1 MAYLCKVIF
10 IQDEIMNH
18 VLFFDIDGTL
28 VSFETHKVP
37 QSAVEGLQK
46 AHDRGN
52 KIIISTG
59 RPYCIIN
66 NLTELQDRNLIDGY
80 ITMNGSYCFA
90 GDKVLYKSP
99 IPAEDVAT
107 LCRICAEHGY
117 PCIVVTEKEL
127 KVVNPDSQVHMIF
140 NEFLN
145 VDEIDETTFEEAQKS
160 EVYQMTPFFDAEAE
174 TAIAPLMPGCEFNR
188 WYPAFVD
195 VTAKGNT
202 KARGVMTMLDS
213 LGLPLSASI
222 AFGDGGNDV
231 PMLKEAAVGVAM
243 GNSAPDVQKEADMV
257 TDSVD
262 NDGILNALKRL
273 DIID

>member
-1 MAYLCKVIF
+1 MAKA
-10 IQDEIMNH
+10 
-18 VLFFDIDGTL
+18 LFFDIDGTL

-37 QSAVEGLQK
+37 QSTVEALQK

-66 NLTELQDRNLIDGY
+66 NLQPLQDRNLIDGY

-90 GDKVLYKSP
+90 GDKVLYKNP
-99 IPAEDVAT
+99 IPAADVTT
-107 LCRICAEHGY
+107 LGQICTERGY
-117 PCIVVTEKEL
+117 PCIIVTEKEL
-127 KVVNPDSQVHMIF
+127 KVVNPDSQVRMIF
-140 NEFLN
+140 NEYLN
-145 VDEIDETTFEEAQKS
+145 VDEIAETTFEEALNS
-160 EVYQMTPFFDAEAE
+160 EIYQMTPFFDAKAEAD
-174 TAIAPLMPGCEFNR
+174 IAPLMPGCEFNR

-202 KARGVMTMLDS
+202 KAHGVTVMLES
-213 LGLPLSASI
+213 LGVPLSSSI

-231 PMLKEAAVGVAM
+231 SMLKEAAIGIAM